1 MRKTQGDER
10 ELLLSDEAL
19 ICLGT
24 ASLCSECE
32 CWGVWG
38 VGWGGVGAEIQTLH
52 LLLSP
57 YSRSSCEA

>member
-1 MRKTQGDER
+1 MVRKTQGDER

-19 ICLGT
+19 ICLGV

-32 CWGVWG
+32 CWGW
-38 VGWGGVGAEIQTLH
+38 VGAEIQTLH